1 MVNYY
6 RPFLIGLA
14 GLVILWVWEGK
25 PAGYLVALVLAAIA
39 SVFGVSVTIFNTMSQ
54 EWIGLL
60 TAVVAV
66 AFPAVM
72 ALWYSFQGYR
82 AHGAKA

>member
-14 GLVILWVWEGK
+14 GLAILWVWEDE

-39 SVFGVSVTIFNTMSQ
+39 AVFGVSVTITNTMAQ

-72 ALWYSFQGYR
+72 ALWFSFQGYR
-82 AHGAKA
+82 AHSAEA